1 MATKGLLVTKI
12 RAVFILL
19 VALYGL
25 YVLASTLYA
34 LSGQT
39 NASKSKKSRLEI
51 KELSSYRYESN
62 LSALAIHTIWELPI
76 HEPPIETS
84 VDTNDSNETLGF
96 ELRNQNGFYT
106 IIIDKKEFDF
116 LGVAKQGGA
125 MLGIFLSHKD
135 KSKSKIEHF
144 KEGETIHQ
152 KVKLH
157 KIKHNTLL
165 LIDTKSYKKIEIP
178 YFFVDELEFKPKEN
192 NVS

>member
-1 MATKGLLVTKI
+1 MTRI

-19 VALYGL
+19 VVLYGL
-25 YVLASTLYA
+25 YVFASTLYA

-39 NASKSKKSRLEI
+39 NASKSKKSHLTI
-51 KELSSYRYESN
+51 QELSSYKYEGN

-76 HEPPIETS
+76 HEPPKEIAI
-84 VDTNDSNETLGF
+84 DTNESNESNETLGF

-157 KIKHNTLL
+157 KIKHNILL

>member
-1 MATKGLLVTKI
+1 VTKS

-25 YVLASTLYA
+25 YILASTLYA
-34 LSGQT
+34 LSEQT
-39 NASKSKKSRLEI
+39 HASKSKKSQLKI
-51 KELSSYRYESN
+51 KELSSYRQHEGN
-62 LSALAIHTIWELPI
+62 LSALAIHTIWDIPI
-76 HEPPIETS
+76 HEPPKETTL
-84 VDTNDSNETLGF
+84 DTNDTNATADF

-125 MLGIFLSHKD
+125 MLGIFLSRKD
-135 KSKSKIEHF
+135 KAKNQIEHF
-144 KEGETIHQ
+144 KEGETIFQ

-157 KIKHNTLL
+157 KIKQNTLL

>member
-1 MATKGLLVTKI
+1 MTKI
-12 RAVFILL
+12 RAIFILL

-25 YVLASTLYA
+25 YVFVSTLYT

-39 NASKSKKSRLEI
+39 NASKDKKSQLKV
-51 KELSSYRYESN
+51 KELSSYRQYEGN
-62 LSALAIHTIWELPI
+62 LSALATHTIWELPI
-76 HEPPIETS
+76 HEPPKEIAADNNE
-84 VDTNDSNETLGF
+84 SNETLGF

-144 KEGETIHQ
+144 KEGETLHQ